1 MANGNVRTRERFEV
15 SLGGIQIASIVVGSL
30 LLLGVVFFLGLEV
43 GQRIGTRRAE
53 ALHPAS
59 LGDLDAATAPS
70 PPVAGKDLTF
80 PAELPR
86 AKPPAPPPPR
96 PSEPGAAASPPPTA
110 AKPGPEPVPRPPPE
124 PAAAT
129 AAEPTPTSVARP
141 GASPAAKPAATPA
154 PAAEA
159 RGGWAVQLGASQ
171 RREDAEILARRVQAL
186 GPRIEEADIP
196 GKGHF
201 FRVRVGRFESRAE
214 AEKYKSD
221 VIRETG
227 ITGAVIPPAN

>member
-129 AAEPTPTSVARP
+129 AAEPTPTSVSKP
-141 GASPAAKPAATPA
+141 GASPAPV

-159 RGGWAVQLGASQ
+159 RSGWAVQLGASQ

-201 FRVRVGRFESRAE
+201 FRVRVGRLESRAA
-214 AEKYKSD
+214 AEKYRSD

-227 ITGAVIPPAN
+227 IAGAVIPPGS